1 MNGMNKKGWGGK
13 DEDADFQ
20 PENKLEPCNMLAYH
34 MHTHKHTDIHV
45 HAFTFVF
52 RAPDFRASAREPQQR
67 ACVLRSTFPTL

>member
-45 HAFTFVF
+45 HAFTFVS
-52 RAPDFRASAREPQQR
+52 RR
-67 ACVLRSTFPTL
+67 T